1 VEFNL
6 PGRGS
11 VPYCKKKRKGKEREV
26 PWKQAESLLL
36 FIFSLSL
43 FLSYEEEEEEEEKGS
58 ETWSPP
64 PPPRKFNQ
72 SINQTH
78 AHARIEILRPKLG
91 IRTDSA
97 TFESESKYI
106 IIYITSVFV
115 FNRNETSFQWF
126 TVGTELGLEMGCD
139 HAIMR
144 SQIN

>member
-43 FLSYEEEEEEEEKGS
+43 FLMKKKKKKKKKEEEKGS

-72 SINQTH
+72 SIKLTH
-78 AHARIEILRPKLG
+78 TPGLR
-91 IRTDSA
+91 
-97 TFESESKYI
+97 F
-106 IIYITSVFV
+106 
-115 FNRNETSFQWF
+115 
-126 TVGTELGLEMGCD
+126 
-139 HAIMR
+139 
-144 SQIN
+144 